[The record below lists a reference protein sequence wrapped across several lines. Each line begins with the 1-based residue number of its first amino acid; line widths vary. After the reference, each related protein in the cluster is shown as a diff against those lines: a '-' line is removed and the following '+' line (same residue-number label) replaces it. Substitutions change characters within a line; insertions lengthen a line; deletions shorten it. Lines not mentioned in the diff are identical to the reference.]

1 MPISETEVEKPAAQG
16 AAMEITVSRQD
27 LVRELTATQSVVERK
42 TTIPIL
48 SNFLLEAEEDRLNI
62 TATDLDQAIRTS
74 TAVKVKKPGSCTVPA
89 RKLYDYIKLLPEGD
103 ISIKL
108 LENHWVQ
115 IRSGRSN
122 TKIVG
127 MARANY
133 PQVPEFPAVAA
144 TSISLIA
151 LKTLIARTIFAISN
165 EESRYT
171 LNGALLVIKAESLAM
186 VATDGHRL
194 SYVEK
199 PNENLEGISGEKRV
213 LIPRKALQELQQL
226 LTVTEVEKV
235 EFADDEHT
243 LFFRVGHRTLSTR
256 KLSGQFP
263 NFEAVMPRDNTKFA
277 VVRCSE
283 LSAAIQR
290 VAQFAD
296 ERSGA
301 IRMRLEGNE
310 LRSAPTQLNQA
321 RAKTPSTPPT
331 PATPS
336 WWASTRYTFSTSS
349 KPSATRVKSASNS
362 RTPSPPARC
371 VQKTPTPNTSIAT
384 SLCRCGFE
392 EATQKRQSHSAEVF
406 VPVACQIP
414 PSLWLRSLSPGA
426 ATGRVAPICL
436 PATGLPHSGHCLV
449 WLPRNI
455 LVFTG
460 QLRDCIL
467 VPVCQPRALA
477 LPVTI
482 PRATQG

>member
-1 MPISETEVEKPAAQG
+1 MSIVETEVEKPAAQG
-16 AAMEITVSRQD
+16 AAMEITVSRQE
-27 LVRELTATQSVVERK
+27 LLKELTATQSVVERK

-48 SNFLLEAEEDRLNI
+48 SNFLIEAEGDRLNI

-74 TAVKVKKPGSCTVPA
+74 AEAKVKKAGSCTIPA
-89 RKLYDYIKLLPEGD
+89 RKLYDYIKLLPDGD

-108 LENHWVQ
+108 LDNHWVQ

-122 TKIVG
+122 TKMVG

-133 PQVPEFPAVAA
+133 PVVPEFPTIAV
-144 TSISLIA
+144 TSISTLA

-199 PNENLEGISGEKRV
+199 PNETLEGISGEKRV

-226 LTVTEVEKV
+226 LNNTEVEKV
-235 EFADDEHT
+235 EFADDEHM

-277 VVRCSE
+277 VVRSSE

-301 IRMRLEGNE
+301 IKLRLEGNE
-310 LRSAPTQLNQA
+310 LKIS
-321 RAKTPSTPPT
+321 
-331 PATPS
+331 
-336 WWASTRYTFSTSS
+336 
-349 KPSATRVKSASNS
+349 SNS
-362 RTPSPPARC
+362 AESGESEDTIDTPYSGDPIM
-371 VQKTPTPNTSIAT
+371 V
-384 SLCRCGFE
+384 GFNSGYILDFLKALNNE
-392 EATQKRQSHSAEVF
+392 GEVRLEFKDSQSAGQMRPEDPDAEYKYRYVLM
-406 VPVACQIP
+406 PMRI
-414 PSLWLRSLSPGA
+414 
-426 ATGRVAPICL
+426 
-436 PATGLPHSGHCLV
+436 
-449 WLPRNI
+449 
-455 LVFTG
+455 
-460 QLRDCIL
+460 
-467 VPVCQPRALA
+467 
-477 LPVTI
+477 
-482 PRATQG
+482 